1 MSWLPS
7 HWELVLSVF
16 WVSWLD
22 SQNNTIPGPKTW
34 IWDNIDKSVT
44 QRAWG
49 RRREVY
55 SGEEMPRGMPWSEQ
69 HPPVRV
75 LGGHLTPGHVAE
87 TLLLLH
93 RLSFLHF
100 INPSLTHLITLYC
113 LKSLCLPYL
122 YSPCRWDCLK
132 DFIVYWGKEYMT
144 GLLNVL

>member
-7 HWELVLSVF
+7 DWELVLSVF
-16 WVSWLD
+16 WLSWPD
-22 SQNNTIPGPKTW
+22 SQNNTIPPPKTW
-34 IWDNIDKSVT
+34 IWENIDKSVT
-44 QRAWG
+44 QKGWG

-55 SGEEMPRGMPWSEQ
+55 SEEEMPRGVPGSEQ

-75 LGGHLTPGHVAE
+75 LEGHLTPAHVVE

-100 INPSLTHLITLYC
+100 VNPSLTHLFTLCC
-113 LKSLCLPYL
+113 LKSPCLLYL
-122 YSPCRWDCLK
+122 YSPCRWGCLK
-132 DFIVYWGKEYMT
+132 DFIVHWGKEYMT